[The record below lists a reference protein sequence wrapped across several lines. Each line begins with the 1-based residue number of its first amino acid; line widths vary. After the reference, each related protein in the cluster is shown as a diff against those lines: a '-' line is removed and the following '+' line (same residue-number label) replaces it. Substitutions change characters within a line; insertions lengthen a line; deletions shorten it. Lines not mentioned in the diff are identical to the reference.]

1 MAGALTNRRAYLLSL
16 ALLLSGAAL
25 QAVVVPRPSSPAGTE
40 YFRSIPR
47 DIQGWRGRDL
57 PVSQRNLNILGRSRL
72 LFRQYRKGDEAVNL
86 YLLESS
92 YNRVSFHPPEY
103 CFVGAKEAMLEKGL
117 ERVPGAEELG
127 PAWRYLF
134 RGAGGESLVY
144 YWYSCGGK
152 FTTNYYYQQL
162 QVIWNNF
169 RKRSQPAF
177 LVRLSVEGKFRKE
190 EGDAIIGDFVREA
203 LPEIIFSLDK

>member
-16 ALLLSGAAL
+16 ALLLVGGIVL
-25 QAVVVPRPSSPAGTE
+25 RWNLGESPPPAERGR
-40 YFRSIPR
+40 FRNLPL

-57 PVSQRNLNILGRSRL
+57 PVSQRNLNMLGRSRL
-72 LFRQYRKGDEAVNL
+72 LFRQYRKGDAAVNL

-103 CFVGAKEAMLEKGL
+103 CFVGAKEVMLEKGL
-117 ERVPGAEELG
+117 VFVPGAEEFG

-134 RGAGGESLVY
+134 RGGGGESLIY

-152 FTTNYYYQQL
+152 FTPNYYYQQL
-162 QVIWNNF
+162 QVILNNL
-169 RKRSQPAF
+169 RKHPQPSF
-177 LVRLSVEGKFRKE
+177 LLRLSVEGKFRKD
-190 EGDAIIGDFVREA
+190 EGDAIIGGFVREA
-203 LPEIIFSLDK
+203 LPEIIFYLDK